1 MLYDDAP
8 IAHLTDSAHSRPKLL
23 VVDSHSATTEAMY
36 QEFAVDFQVLIAT
49 SGAQALSICL
59 DTPPDLVLLD
69 AVMPVMDGFEV
80 CARIHADPAS
90 GHIPVILVTGH
101 NDTAQETLA
110 LKVGAVDCISRPI
123 NPALARARIKSHIT
137 LKLQTEAMRKLVF
150 RDGLTGAFNRRYFDQ
165 QLTMEMARSVRN
177 HSPLILIM
185 IQVDF
190 FDRFNVSRGHSAGDD
205 CLRAVVNCLREGL
218 RRPADLVARIG
229 GDAFACLLPETE
241 FDNAMAIARELE
253 LRVRG
258 KGLAHDQSDAASVVT
273 ISLGVA
279 GRTGNT
285 VGAARDLL
293 ALASAHLRRAID
305 AGHGRV
311 LGGLLS

>member
-69 AVMPVMDGFEV
+69 ALLPVMDGIEV
-80 CARIHADPAS
+80 CAQMHADPAS
-90 GHIPVILVTGH
+90 RHIPVIVVTGH
-101 NDTAQETLA
+101 NDAAQEILA
-110 LKVGAVDCISRPI
+110 LKAGAVDCISRPI
-123 NPALARARIKSHIT
+123 NPALARARIRSHLM
-137 LKLQTEAMRKLVF
+137 LKLQTDAMRKMVLL
-150 RDGLTGAFNRRYFDQ
+150 DGLTGTFNRRYFDQ

-177 HSPLILIM
+177 HSPLVLIM
-185 IQVDF
+185 IQVDS
-190 FDRFNVSRGHSAGDD
+190 FDDYNTCHGHSAGDD
-205 CLRAVVNCLREGL
+205 CLRQVANCLRAGL

-229 GDAFACLLPETE
+229 GDAFACVLPETD
-241 FDNAMAIARELE
+241 FDKAMAVACELE

-258 KGLAHDQSDAASVVT
+258 KGIAHDQPDAGGVVT

-279 GRTGNT
+279 GRTGDT
-285 VGAARDLL
+285 LGTARDLL
-293 ALASAHLRRAID
+293 ALSNAQLRAAID

-311 LGGLLS
+311 CGAALV